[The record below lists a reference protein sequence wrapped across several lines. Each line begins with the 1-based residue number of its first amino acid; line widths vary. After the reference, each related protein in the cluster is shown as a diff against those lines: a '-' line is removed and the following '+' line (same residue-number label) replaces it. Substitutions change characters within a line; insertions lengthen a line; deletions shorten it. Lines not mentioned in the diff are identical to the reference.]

1 MSRVIVYG
9 AINADVVQIV
19 DRLPRPGETVVAG
32 EAQWSGGGKAAN
44 QAHAARGALGDAHT
58 VQLVGSVGDDPQGD
72 ALLGELRDAGVD
84 VTACAVVPGP
94 SGLAVVTVDGRGE
107 NTVVVSPGANARWPA
122 GLAASVVPSRGDVVV
137 VQLEIP
143 LAEAAR
149 VLASARGHGART
161 LLNAAPAHPDAR
173 ALLDDVDILVV
184 NSLELH
190 DLFGVAAPAEVTD
203 FDGELVVTLG
213 ADGSTIRAGGREQHV
228 PAFRVEAVA
237 TVGSGDAFVG
247 ALAAALAEGADLVD
261 AARRGSAA
269 GALTATVAQ
278 ARHPALSPGA
288 LTAMLREEM
297 GAAEE
302 ASTPRAPREAAS
314 PREAPTHPA

>member
-1 MSRVIVYG
+1 M
-9 AINADVVQIV
+9 
-19 DRLPRPGETVVAG
+19 
-32 EAQWSGGGKAAN
+32 
-44 QAHAARGALGDAHT
+44 
-58 VQLVGSVGDDPQGD
+58 
-72 ALLGELRDAGVD
+72 
-84 VTACAVVPGP
+84 
-94 SGLAVVTVDGRGE
+94 
-107 NTVVVSPGANARWPA
+107 VSPGANARWPA
-122 GLAASVVPSRGDVVV
+122 GLAASVAPSRGDVVV

-190 DLFGVAAPAEVTD
+190 DLFSVAAPAEVTD

-278 ARHPALSPGA
+278 ARHPP
-288 LTAMLREEM
+288 
-297 GAAEE
+297 
-302 ASTPRAPREAAS
+302 S
-314 PREAPTHPA
+314 PRRARGDASRGDGRRRGGIHPARSSRKPHLLAKPRRIRLTRESVRTPGTSTSRR